1 MLHDFFSLHRRRPHI
16 NLDMDARSMA
26 MKTVQ
31 VGTRAPDFDLPG
43 TNLPN
48 SERRQV
54 TLADYEDRWLLLIF
68 YPRDFSMI

>member
-1 MLHDFFSLHRRRPHI
+1 
-16 NLDMDARSMA
+16 

-31 VGTRAPDFDLPG
+31 VGTRAPDFELPS
-43 TNLPN
+43 TNWPN

>member
-1 MLHDFFSLHRRRPHI
+1 
-16 NLDMDARSMA
+16 
-26 MKTVQ
+26 MKIAQ
-31 VGTRAPDFDLPG
+31 VGTRAPDFDLPC

-48 SERRQV
+48 SKRGQV

>member
-1 MLHDFFSLHRRRPHI
+1 
-16 NLDMDARSMA
+16 MA

-31 VGTRAPDFDLPG
+31 VGTRAPDFDLPC